1 MSTSRN
7 YILGLALAVSFLV
20 ATNVRAEMLN
30 TELYNVNIVDNVN
43 QNVAFY
49 TMFNKYFGLTGD
61 AAYKSGNAIFNAF
74 GVDPTF
80 KDWTV
85 SSESTLL
92 GGFKNESGFSGQ
104 LSIVGDGGATNVG
117 GNVGA
122 VVGKNQIGV
131 NMNQAIG
138 LDAGS
143 EFSFQLHVTR
153 DGSAKVAGDKQDYWL
168 YSGQNDDD
176 NVYMLALDI
185 TKLYND
191 TFKKTF
197 DSVYMF
203 MWEDWMEGVD
213 VHWNGATKAT
223 SGSDWDYA
231 DYVFIMTNVD
241 HSTTPEPATLAILG
255 LGLAG
260 LGLARRRMTK

>member
-1 MSTSRN
+1 MTSVKN
-7 YILGLALAVSFLV
+7 YTFGLVLAVALLV
-20 ATNVRAEMLN
+20 STNARADM
-30 TELYNVNIVDNVN
+30 YGVNIVDNVN

-49 TMFNKYFGLTGD
+49 TMFNNYFKLTDD
-61 AAYKSGNAIFNAF
+61 AAYKSGNAIFDAF
-74 GVDPTF
+74 GVDPAN
-80 KDWTV
+80 KNWTV
-85 SSESTLL
+85 SSQSTLL

-104 LSIVGDGGATNVG
+104 LSIVGGSGTTGVG
-117 GNVGA
+117 ENVGA

-153 DGSAKVAGDKQDYWL
+153 DGSAKVRGDKQDYFL
-168 YSGQNDDD
+168 NSGLNDADD
-176 NVYMLALDI
+176 NIYMLALDI
-185 TKLYND
+185 TQLYRD
-191 TFKKTF
+191 TFGGDFT
-197 DSVYMF
+197 SVYMF
-203 MWEDWMEGVD
+203 MWEDWMQGVD
-213 VHWNGATKAT
+213 VHWNGATKAST
-223 SGSDWDYA
+223 GSDWDYA

-241 HSTTPEPATLAILG
+241 PAHSPEPATLAILG